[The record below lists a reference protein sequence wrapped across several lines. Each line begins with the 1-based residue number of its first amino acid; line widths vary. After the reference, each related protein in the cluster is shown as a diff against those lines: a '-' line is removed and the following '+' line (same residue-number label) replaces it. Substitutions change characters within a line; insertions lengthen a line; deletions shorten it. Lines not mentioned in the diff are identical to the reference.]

1 MQQALRRHAAA
12 YLSVHRPDAVQ
23 RTVLGRLLACRT
35 AALGGHLY
43 ACKDCGWQQPRY
55 NSCRDRHC
63 SQCQG
68 KERALWLE
76 GQQRRMLSVAH
87 FQVVF
92 TLPSQLRAVAL
103 RNPALVYGA
112 MFEAAA
118 HVLQSLAHQKLGAV
132 LGVTAVLHTWA
143 SDLRHHP
150 HVHCLVTAG
159 GLDLE
164 RNAWVHTKPNFL
176 FYVGVTASMFKGRL
190 MATLRAA
197 HTAGVLGAPGDDPA
211 RLRTAL
217 REARRRRVRWVVH
230 VEAPEGR
237 EAHFAARYLARYA
250 RGVAIA
256 DARVLAVSDTAVTIA
271 TKTGTVT
278 LDGSEFVRR
287 LLLHVLPPDFRK
299 IRHYGLYAPGDTVRL
314 RQRAAAL
321 LGDAPPEPPDVRDE
335 LDDPDR
341 TPGAVD
347 PARASACPSCRRGTL
362 HRTSLPA
369 TRPSI
374 RWSPLP
380 RGPP

>member
-12 YLSVHRPDAVQ
+12 YLSVHRPDALQ

-43 ACKDCGWQQPRY
+43 ACSDCGWQRPCY

-68 KERALWLE
+68 KERARWLE
-76 GQQRRMLSVAH
+76 GQQRRMLAVAH

-92 TLPSQLRAVAL
+92 TLPNQLRAVAL

-118 HVLQSLAHQKLGAV
+118 HVLQSLAHQKLGAL
-132 LGVTAVLHTWA
+132 LGVTTVLHTWA

-159 GLDLE
+159 GLDLG
-164 RNAWVHTKPNFL
+164 RGVWVHTKPNFL
-176 FYVGVTASMFKGRL
+176 FARRVMAAMFKGRL
-190 MATLRAA
+190 LATLRAA
-197 HTAGVLGAPGDDPA
+197 LAAGHLHAPHDDPA
-211 RLRTAL
+211 LLRTAL

-230 VEAPEGR
+230 VEPPEGR
-237 EAHFAARYLARYA
+237 DAHFAARYLARYA

-256 DARVLAVSDTAVTIA
+256 DARVLAISDTGVTIA
-271 TKTGTVT
+271 TKTGAVT
-278 LDGSEFVRR
+278 LDGPEFVRR

-299 IRHYGLYAPGDTVRL
+299 IRHYGLYAPGDAIRL
-314 RQRAAAL
+314 RDRAAAL
-321 LGDAPPEPPDVRDE
+321 VGDAPVDVLDGRDE
-335 LDDPDR
+335 LEPQAA
-341 TPGAVD
+341 TIEVLV
-347 PARASACPSCRRGTL
+347 PARAPACPGCGRDALRC
-362 HRTSLPA
+362 TSLPA
-369 TRPSI
+369 TRPTI